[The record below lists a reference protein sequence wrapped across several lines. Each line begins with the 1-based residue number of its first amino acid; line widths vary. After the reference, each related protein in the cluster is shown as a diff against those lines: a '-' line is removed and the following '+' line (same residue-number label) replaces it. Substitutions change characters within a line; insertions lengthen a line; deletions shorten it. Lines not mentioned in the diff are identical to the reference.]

1 MAAKKL
7 RAAVKTAPAK
17 TQPKSEFGTTVDVL
31 IRGIADLQFDRYTG
45 KATEKGATVNLSDLL
60 YLDDDGGLVMP
71 ADNFGSFFYSGN
83 YPSCMKMF
91 WGDMKTRGVVTQSF
105 KAQVFPGPQQI
116 PILDGD
122 GEQIQFNGF
131 KKNAVGKMVDKSAG
145 LWVDETLPRVKGGVV
160 PNPNKRRPTLRKP
173 WTMRFQLSIFE
184 IGRASC
190 RERV

>member
-1 MAAKKL
+1 
-7 RAAVKTAPAK
+7 
-17 TQPKSEFGTTVDVL
+17 
-31 IRGIADLQFDRYTG
+31 
-45 KATEKGATVNLSDLL
+45 
-60 YLDDDGGLVMP
+60 MP

-184 IGRASC
+184 LAGSDVTVELVENYLRRGGLMIGVGTHRPMFGRFVVDEFKINRS
-190 RERV
+190 